1 MTILAL
7 LPLVVPA
14 VFGAP
19 LQDQILPASQLPT
32 IPADGEDVAVME
44 TGEGRIVLMFYPQ
57 KAPIHV
63 ANFKDLANKKFYNGL
78 RFHRVMT
85 GFMIQSG
92 DPNSRNLAMSGAWGT
107 GGHTDE
113 LGRLVHV
120 PIEVSDLSHT
130 RGVLSMARGP
140 DFNSAGSQFFIMH
153 KDTKALD
160 RQYSAFG
167 RVVEG
172 IEVVDKIVEVSEV
185 PDPRSGAVA
194 PETAVLIKSVRI
206 EKWPLED

>member
-14 VFGAP
+14 VFGTP

-32 IPADGEDVAVME
+32 VPADGEEVAVME

-63 ANFKDLANKKFYNGL
+63 ANFKDLANKKFYDGL

-92 DPNSRNLAMSGAWGT
+92 DPTSRDLEKSGAWGS

-140 DFNSAGSQFFIMH
+140 DFNSAGSQFFIIH
-153 KDTKALD
+153 KDAKGLD
-160 RQYSAFG
+160 QRYSAFG
-167 RVVEG
+167 RVVSG
-172 IEVVDKIVEVSEV
+172 IEVVDKIVDASEV
-185 PDPRSGAVA
+185 PNPSSGTVA
-194 PETAVLIKSVRI
+194 PKSAVVIKSVRI
-206 EKWPLED
+206 EKWPLKD

>member
-32 IPADGEDVAVME
+32 VPADGEEVAVME

-63 ANFKDLANKKFYNGL
+63 ANFKDLANKKFYDGL

-92 DPNSRNLAMSGAWGT
+92 DPNSRNLEKSGAWGT
-107 GGHTDE
+107 GDHTDE

-130 RGVLSMARGP
+130 RGVLSMARGE

-153 KDTKALD
+153 QDNTKLD
-160 RQYSAFG
+160 RRYSAFG

-172 IEVVDKIVEVSEV
+172 IEVVDKIVDVSEV
-185 PDPRSGAVA
+185 PDPKSGAVV

-206 EKWPLED
+206 ERWPLD

>member
-14 VFGAP
+14 VFGTP
-19 LQDQILPASQLPT
+19 SHEQDVPASQLPT
-32 IPADGEDVAVME
+32 VPAEGEEVAVME
-44 TGEGRIVLMFYPQ
+44 TGEGKIVLMFYPQ

-63 ANFKDLANKKFYNGL
+63 ANFKELANKKFYDGQ
-78 RFHRVMT
+78 RFHRVMR
-85 GFMIQSG
+85 GFMIQAG
-92 DPNSRNLAMSGAWGT
+92 DPNSKHLDKSDAWGT

-113 LGRLVHV
+113 LGRLIHV

-130 RGVLSMARGP
+130 RGVLSMARGS
-140 DFNSAGSQFFIMH
+140 DYDTAGSQFFIVH
-153 KDTKALD
+153 KDAKGLD

-172 IEVVDKIVEVSEV
+172 LEVVDKIIDVSEV
-185 PDPRSGAVA
+185 PDQRSGTVV

-206 EKWPLED
+206 EKWPLD